1 MVHEII
7 WSPRAIV
14 DYVDN
19 LEYLNKEWTEQ
30 EINNFISAVH
40 DKLIVLSHQP
50 YIGALKK
57 NKRRKRYITIIN
69 KRISLVYRIKPIK
82 KQIELMLFWN
92 TYRNPSG
99 LKF

>member
-57 NKRRKRYITIIN
+57 NKRGKRYITIIN
-69 KRISLVYRIKPIK
+69 KRISLVYRVKPIK
-82 KQIELMLFWN
+82 KQIELLLFWN